1 MLLRI
6 KSKKNIQVK
15 FFYFQL
21 EVAVTFVLACKYVS
35 LFFFI
40 HAEEHLNKEVRFRI
54 PYVTICQ
61 KHVCSEKK
69 SATIIEINRSGEH
82 SCMLMM
88 LNETRTYTRMNKK

>member
-54 PYVTICQ
+54 CHNMP
-61 KHVCSEKK
+61 KARLFREKNLLRY
-69 SATIIEINRSGEH
+69 EINRSGEH

-88 LNETRTYTRMNKK
+88 LNETHTYTRTNKK